1 MSELLLLTQSNNKF
15 LLKTYFAFQD
25 YEYLY
30 LVSEYFSAYP
40 LMEVMKVHEFSE
52 NETKYITSALI
63 SVIEEIHGQ
72 GYAITQLS
80 PK

>member
-1 MSELLLLTQSNNKF
+1 M
-15 LLKTYFAFQD
+15 LKTYFAFQD

-30 LVSEYFSAYP
+30 LVCEYFSAYS

-52 NETKYITSALI
+52 NETKYIASALI